1 MDPETKS
8 AQTATAGDPANTIF
22 GKILRGEIKSDFI
35 YEDDKCVAF
44 HDVNK
49 QAPVHILIIPK
60 TPISQISTASDEHKE
75 ILGHLLLV
83 AKKLAETETD
93 GNGFRL
99 VINDGKNGG
108 QSVYYIH
115 VHLLA
120 NRQMT
125 WPPG

>member
-1 MDPETKS
+1 MDPETTK
-8 AQTATAGDPANTIF
+8 AQTAAAGDASQTIF
-22 GKILRGEIKSDFI
+22 GKIIRREIPTTFV

-44 HDVNK
+44 DDLNK

-60 TPISQISTASDEHKE
+60 KPISQISTASDEDE
-75 ILGHLLLV
+75 AILGHLLIV
-83 AKKLAETETD
+83 AKKLSKTHTD

-120 NRQMT
+120 NRQLT